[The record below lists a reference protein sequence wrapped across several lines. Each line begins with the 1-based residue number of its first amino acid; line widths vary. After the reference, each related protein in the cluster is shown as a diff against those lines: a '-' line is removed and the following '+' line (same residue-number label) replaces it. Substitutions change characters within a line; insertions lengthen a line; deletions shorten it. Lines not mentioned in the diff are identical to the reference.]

1 QPGENKPIAPGD
13 LGSALGQKTISE
25 IAQQTGMSEQ
35 DLLAQLSKILP
46 GVVDQLTPNGQV
58 PSTQQIASLLKSS
71 S

>member
-1 QPGENKPIAPGD
+1 
-13 LGSALGQKTISE
+13 
-25 IAQQTGMSEQ
+25 MSEQ